1 MKQKILTIIAI
12 IMLMPMWIF
21 GQDYK
26 SLWKKVNDAVD
37 KDHPQTAISHLTTI
51 EKKAQKENAYGQ
63 FLKAALYRARMQSE
77 VAPDSLE
84 PAVQRLD
91 QLMQKEKDVV
101 LRAVFATVLYS
112 IYEDN
117 QPFSDDWE
125 ERCANYRSI
134 ALSSPQELGKVKN
147 AVYEPFVINRKDSKI
162 YNDDLLH
169 LIGQEME
176 AWEWM
181 HDYYEKEGNR
191 RASCMTALEML
202 RQHRGSDTEKLEES
216 SYIRSLDSLI
226 SKYGDLDEA
235 GEVALERY
243 NYMQQHT
250 FATAAEQI
258 AYLDMAITKWG
269 NWKRIAQ
276 LKNNRAE
283 LVTSKFSIEVPAY
296 VQMPHHAQTIKLKEL
311 RHLSSLSM
319 KVYRT
324 KLAGNHRVNI
334 HYKKDYEKMM
344 EDALEVKEAYQHR
357 TFPVYQEYEEFEDSI
372 PLVGLPNG
380 VYLLEFTSAPHTEV
394 ARLLYY
400 VTNLRVLAVG
410 RQKANVRYIVVDAE
424 TGKPVKGAKVRVE
437 SSSYGDK
444 ENKKMLVTNAD
455 GETAHTFTKGTWH
468 NIYVSTD
475 DDTAFPS
482 ISSGDNFV
490 YNNDNSRR
498 EYTKIY
504 TDRAIYRPGQTV
516 QMAAIIYAVENY
528 IESSVVA
535 DKKVTAQLRDANYK
549 VIAEQELVTDAFGKC
564 SASFTLPTGSKNGN
578 FSIRLN
584 GSSESFKVEEYKRP
598 TFELSF
604 SEYKESY
611 KAGDTI
617 TVQGKAVS
625 YAGVPVQDAKVQYT
639 VRRRVAYWWMSY
651 SWYWGAGYY
660 GHGTDTEELF
670 TGETTT
676 KEDGTFD
683 MRMPMILPEDDRRF
697 PMFFNFVV
705 EANVTDQAGE
715 THSGTKSMPLGT
727 KATALT
733 CDISQRMRVDELRP
747 VTFYRRNAAGSEI
760 SGTVRYRLDGG
771 EWKKGA
777 ANTPLSILSDRMKS
791 GEHRIEAACEGDSV
805 DVKFVVFSLDDKRP
819 AIETN
824 DWFYVSGSS
833 FKDNKTPV
841 TVQVGSSDPDL
852 YIAYEILSDGKVLEE
867 GVLRENRSLWNK
879 KFTYREEYGNGLT
892 LAFAW
897 VKNGISYHHTTQISR
912 PLPDKNM
919 SLKWETFRDRLKP
932 GQQEEWRLSI
942 KDKDGKPVL
951 AQLMAVLYDKSLD
964 QLASHYWGLY
974 PQLWVPQTHTSWT
987 VMRFGSV
994 STHGAQHANLLSV
1007 PDFFY
1012 SHFDHSIYPARYMAY
1027 NRRYAGGRALM
1038 RASVGSAMVMEEPMM
1053 MANAVDVMG
1062 NDEAKGEVLKAKEVV
1077 VGYSAANKNEETQA
1091 KDENDKDESKEES
1104 VQLRE
1109 NMQETAFFYPALT
1122 ADKDGGVTLTFTLP
1136 ESLTTWKFMGVA
1148 HTTDMKTGSLGGE
1161 TIAQKD
1167 VMIQPNMPRFVRMG
1181 DKAQFSAR
1189 IFNISEQAQQGT
1201 ARIEMLD
1208 PETEQVVFSDQQAF
1222 AVEAGK
1228 TGHVTFSYQPDEK
1241 YSLLICRMTAKGAD
1255 FSDGEQHYLPILPDK
1270 ERVTKTVPFTQH
1282 EPGVKAINLTKLFP
1296 NGTSQQKLTV
1306 EYTNNPA
1313 WLMVQSLATLG
1324 QPYETSAIDQAASYY
1339 SNLLAKTIL
1348 KQTPKAKSVFEQW
1361 KRERLRV
1368 GEHGSGMM
1376 GNETSL
1382 NSNLEKNQELK
1393 DIILAETPWVNDAD
1407 REVEQK
1413 QRLADFFDE
1422 NMISNRLAAAWEKLE
1437 KLQKSDGAFTW
1448 YPEMP
1453 GSPYITMAV
1462 AEMLTRLQVMTDGDK
1477 NMKRMLSKAMD
1488 YMDGEII
1495 ELVKEMRKWEK
1506 KGVKP
1511 SFPSFTALRW
1521 LYTNAI
1527 AKRTLSNKAEDART
1541 YLMPLLKKD
1550 IKQQTIYE
1558 KAMTTIILQQYGDTK
1573 TAKEYVQS
1581 LKEYTV
1587 FTEEM
1592 GRYYDTPRAGYSWYS
1607 YKIPTEVAAIE
1618 AIKYVDPSET
1628 QTIDEMRRW
1637 LLQEKRTQVWDTPIN
1652 SVNAIYAFLFDH
1664 VNLLAAQ
1671 EPTVLAIDQQ
1681 PIELPKATAGIG
1693 YVKTAIHE
1701 PKGKEFTA
1709 TKTSTGSSWGAVY
1722 AQFMQKTAEVENA
1735 QSGISVKRELL
1746 TANGKKLNAPLKV
1759 GDRMKVRI
1767 TITSTRDLDF
1777 VQVFDRRAACMEP
1790 VRQLSGYNN
1799 GAYCSP
1805 KDFSTNYYYHGI
1817 SKGKHVLETE
1827 YYIDRAG
1834 VYETGTCTVQCAYSP
1849 EYRATAKSET
1859 LTVNE

>member
-1 MKQKILTIIAI
+1 MKQKTLTIIAI
-12 IMLMPMWIF
+12 IMLVPMWIF

-26 SLWKKVNDAVD
+26 SLWKQVSDAVD
-37 KDHPQTAISHLTTI
+37 KDHPQTAISHLSTI
-51 EKKAQKENAYGQ
+51 EGKAQKEKAYGQ
-63 FLKAALYRARMQSE
+63 LLKAALYRARMQSE

-84 PAVQRLD
+84 PAVLRLD
-91 QLMQKEKDVV
+91 QLLQKENNVA
-101 LRAVFATVLYS
+101 LRAVLATVLYS

-117 QPFSDDWE
+117 HSLSDDWE
-125 ERCANYRSI
+125 KICANYRSI
-134 ALSSPQELGKVKN
+134 ALSSPQELGKVRN
-147 AVYEPFVINRKDSKI
+147 SVYEPFVINGKDSKI
-162 YNDDLLH
+162 YDDDLLH

-181 HDYYEKEGNR
+181 HDYYEKVGNR
-191 RASCMTALEML
+191 RASCLTALEML
-202 RQHRGSDTEKLEES
+202 RKRRGSDTEKLEES
-216 SYIRSLDSLI
+216 SYIHSLDSLI

-258 AYLDMAITKWG
+258 AYLDMAIAKWG

-276 LKNNRAE
+276 LKNNRSE
-283 LVTSKFSIEVPAY
+283 LVTSKFSVEIPAY
-296 VQMPHHAQTIKLKEL
+296 VQMPHHEQTIKLKEL

-324 KLAGNHRVNI
+324 KLAGNHGMNI
-334 HYKKDYEKMM
+334 HYKKDYEKVMK
-344 EDALEVKEAYQHR
+344 DAVEVKEAYQQR
-357 TFPVYQEYEEFEDSI
+357 TFPVLAEYEEFEDTM

-380 VYLLEFTSAPHTEV
+380 VYLLEFTSTPQTEV
-394 ARLLYY
+394 ARVLYY

-410 RQKANVRYIVVDAE
+410 RQKANYRYIVVDAE
-424 TGKPVKGAKVRVE
+424 TGKPVKGAKVNVE
-437 SSSYGDK
+437 TGSYGDK
-444 ENKKMLVTNAD
+444 ENKKTLITNAN
-455 GETAHTFTKGTWH
+455 GETTNTFTKGTWH
-468 NIYVSTD
+468 KIYVSTD
-475 DDTAFPS
+475 NDIACPS
-482 ISSGDNFV
+482 VSANDYFS
-490 YNNDNSRR
+490 YNNPDSRR

-516 QMAAIIYAVENY
+516 QMAAVIYEVENY
-528 IESSVVA
+528 IEPSVVA

-564 SASFTLPTGSKNGN
+564 TASFTLPTGSKNGN

-584 GSSESFKVEEYKRP
+584 GASESFKVEEYKRP

-660 GHGTDTEELF
+660 GHGTDTEELY

-683 MRMPMILPEDDRRF
+683 MLMPMILPEDDRRY
-697 PMFFNFVV
+697 PMFYNFVV

-727 KATALT
+727 RATALT
-733 CDISQRMRVDELRP
+733 CDVPQRMRVDELRP

-805 DVKFVVFSLDDKRP
+805 DMKFVVFSLDDKRP
-819 AIETN
+819 AIETK
-824 DWFYVSGSS
+824 DWFYTSGSS
-833 FKDNKTPV
+833 FQDNKTPV

-852 YIAYEILSDGKVLEE
+852 YIAYEILSNGKVLEE
-867 GVLRENRSLWNK
+867 GFIRENRSLWNK
-879 KFTYREEYGNGLT
+879 KFTYQEKYGNGLT

-912 PLPDKNM
+912 PLPDKDL

-942 KDKDGKPVL
+942 KGKDGKPAE

-964 QLASHYWGLY
+964 QLASHSWSLY
-974 PQLWVPQTHTSWT
+974 SHLLVPQTYTSWT
-987 VMRFGSV
+987 FMRFGSV
-994 STHGAQHANLLSV
+994 STHGAQRANMLSV
-1007 PDFFY
+1007 PDFYY
-1012 SHFDHSIYPARYMAY
+1012 SHFDHSTYPARYLAY
-1027 NRRYAGGRALM
+1027 NRRYAGGRVLM
-1038 RASVGSAMVMEEPMM
+1038 RANASADGTIVMEEAMAAPM
-1053 MANAVDVMG
+1053 AVEKTAVAGAAVKQKAETD
-1062 NDEAKGEVLKAKEVV
+1062 AKE
-1077 VGYSAANKNEETQA
+1077 KDDDE
-1091 KDENDKDESKEES
+1091 KDETKQES

-1122 ADKDGGVTLTFTLP
+1122 ADKDGDVTLTFTLP

-1161 TIAQKD
+1161 TVAQKD

-1201 ARIEMLD
+1201 ARIELLD

-1228 TGHVTFSYQPDEK
+1228 TVHVTFSYQPDEK

-1282 EPGVKAINLTKLFP
+1282 EPGVKAIDLTKLFP
-1296 NGTSQQKLTV
+1296 VGTSQQKLTV
-1306 EYTNNPA
+1306 EYTNNPV

-1348 KQTPKAKSVFEQW
+1348 KQTPQAKHVFEQW
-1361 KRERLRV
+1361 KRE
-1368 GEHGSGMM
+1368 M
-1376 GNETSL
+1376 GNETSMH
-1382 NSNLEKNQELK
+1382 SNLEKNQELK
-1393 DIILAETPWVNDAD
+1393 DIILGETPWVNDAD
-1407 REVEQK
+1407 REAEQK

-1422 NMISNRLAAAWEKLE
+1422 NMISNRLAVAWEKLQ
-1437 KLQKSDGAFTW
+1437 KLQKNDGAFTW

-1453 GSPYITMAV
+1453 SSPYITMSI
-1462 AEMLTRLQVMTDGDK
+1462 AEMLTRLQVMTDGNHD
-1477 NMKRMLSKAMD
+1477 MVRMLSKAMD

-1495 ELVKEMRKWEK
+1495 EMVKEMRKWEK

-1511 SFPSFTALRW
+1511 SFPSFMALRW

-1527 AKRTLSNKAEDART
+1527 AQRDLSDKAADAKN

-1550 IKQQTIYE
+1550 IKRQTIYE
-1558 KAMTTIILQQYGDTK
+1558 KAMTAIILQQNGDTK

-1618 AIKYVDPSET
+1618 AIKYVDST
-1628 QTIDEMRRW
+1628 DVKTIDEMRRW

-1652 SVNAIYAFLFDH
+1652 SVNAIYAFLFDQ
-1664 VNLLAAQ
+1664 VNLLATQ
-1671 EPTVLAIDQQ
+1671 DPTVLAIDQQ

-1722 AQFMQKTAEVENA
+1722 AQFMQKTSEVEDA
-1735 QSGISVKRELL
+1735 QSGITVKREIFVGN
-1746 TANGKKLNAPLKV
+1746 TKLSNLNSPLKV
-1759 GDRMKVRI
+1759 GDRIKVRI

-1777 VQVFDRRAACMEP
+1777 VQVLDRRAACMEP
-1790 VRQLSGYNN
+1790 VRQLSGYHN

-1817 SKGKHVLETE
+1817 AKGKHVLETE

>member
-1 MKQKILTIIAI
+1 MKQKTLTIIAI
-12 IMLMPMWIF
+12 IMLMPMWMF
-21 GQDYK
+21 GQNYK
-26 SLWKKVNDAVD
+26 DLWKQVD
-37 KDHPQTAISHLTTI
+37 VEVSKDHPKSAISHLTTI
-51 EKKAQKENAYGQ
+51 VEKAQKEKVYGQ

-77 VAPDSLE
+77 IAPDSLE
-84 PAVQRLD
+84 PAVQQLD
-91 QLMQKEKDVV
+91 QLLRKEKDDA
-101 LRAVFATVLYS
+101 LRAVFATVLYA
-112 IYEDN
+112 IYN
-117 QPFSDDWE
+117 KNHSLSDDWE
-125 ERCANYRSI
+125 TICADYRAV
-134 ALSSPQELGKVKN
+134 ALSSPQVLGKTN
-147 AVYEPFVINRKDSKI
+147 NGVYAPFVMNGVDSKI
-162 YNDDLLH
+162 YNDDVLH
-169 LIGQEME
+169 IIGYEME

-181 HDYYEKEGNR
+181 HDYYEKVGNR
-191 RASCMTALEML
+191 RASCLMALEML
-202 RQHRGSDTEKLEES
+202 RQHRGADTEKLHES
-216 SYIRSLDSLI
+216 AYIHSLDSLI
-226 SKYGDLDEA
+226 NKYGDLDEA
-235 GEVALERY
+235 GEIALERY
-243 NYMQQHT
+243 SYMQQHT
-250 FATAAEQI
+250 NATAEEQMT
-258 AYLDMAITKWG
+258 YLNHAIDKWG

-276 LKNNRAE
+276 LKNSRAL
-283 LVTSKFSIEVPAY
+283 LVTSKFSAEIPSY
-296 VQMPHHAQTIKLKEL
+296 VQMPHHAQTIKLREL

-324 KLAGNHRVNI
+324 KLAGNHGMNI
-334 HYKKDYEKMM
+334 HYKRDYEKIM
-344 EDALEVKEAYQHR
+344 EGAVEVKEAFQHH
-357 TFPVYQEYEEFEDSI
+357 TFPVYQDYEEFEDSI
-372 PLVGLPNG
+372 QLAGLPNG
-380 VYLLEFTSAPHTEV
+380 VYVLEFSSVPNTEV
-394 ARLLYY
+394 ARALYH
-400 VTNLRVLAVG
+400 VTNLRVLAIG
-410 RQKANVRYIVVDAE
+410 RQKANMRYVVVNAE

-437 SSSYGDK
+437 ASGYDDK
-444 ENKKMLVTNAD
+444 ENRKTLTTDAK
-455 GETAHTFTKGTWH
+455 GETNYTFTKGTWH
-468 NIYVSTD
+468 SIYVSTD
-475 DDTAFPS
+475 DDTACPS

-516 QMAAIIYAVENY
+516 QMAAVIYAVENY

-549 VIAEQELVTDAFGKC
+549 VIAEQELITDAFGKC
-564 SASFTLPTGSKNGN
+564 SASFVLPTGTKKGF

-625 YAGVPVQDAKVQYT
+625 YAGVPVQEAKVQYT

-660 GHGTDTEELF
+660 GHGTDTEELY
-670 TGETTT
+670 TGETMT

-683 MRMPMILPEDDRRF
+683 MRMPMILPEDNSRC
-697 PMFFNFVV
+697 PMFYNFVV

-733 CDISQRMRVDELRP
+733 CDIPQRMRVDELKP
-747 VTFYRRNAAGSEI
+747 ITFYRRNAAGSEI
-760 SGTVRYRLDGG
+760 EGTVRYRLNGG
-771 EWKKGA
+771 EWKEGA
-777 ANTPLSILSDRMKS
+777 ANTPLSILSDQMKS
-791 GEHRIEAACEGDSV
+791 GEHRIEATCEGDSV

-819 AIETN
+819 AIETK

-833 FKDNKTPV
+833 FQDNKTPI

-867 GVLRENRSLWNK
+867 GFIRENCSLWNK
-879 KFTYREEYGNGLT
+879 KFIYQEEYGNSMT

-897 VKNGISYHHTTQISR
+897 VKNGVSYEHRTSLNR
-912 PLPDKNM
+912 PVPDKNL

-942 KDKDGKPVL
+942 KDKDGKPAE

-964 QLASHYWGLY
+964 QLSYHFWGLS
-974 PQLWVPQTHTSWT
+974 PNIWVPQTYASWT
-987 VMRFGSV
+987 TMHFGGVTPS
-994 STHGAQHANLLSV
+994 GEKRAKLSIV
-1007 PDFFY
+1007 PSFIF
-1012 SHFDHSIYPARYMAY
+1012 SRFDHSIYPSLYRTFRD
-1027 NRRYAGGRALM
+1027 NRLGGRMLM
-1038 RASVGSAMVMEEPMM
+1038 RANASSARAEDEVMAAPM
-1053 MANAVDVMG
+1053 A
-1062 NDEAKGEVLKAKEVV
+1062 ESVV
-1077 VGYSAANKNEETQA
+1077 VGYSAAKMKEEPQT
-1091 KDENDKDESKEES
+1091 KGEDENDKGEPKEES

-1167 VMIQPNMPRFVRMG
+1167 LMIQPNMPRFVRMG
-1181 DKAQFSAR
+1181 DQAQFSAR

-1282 EPGVKAINLTKLFP
+1282 EPGVKAIDLAKLFP
-1296 NGTSQQKLTV
+1296 VGTSQQKLTV

-1339 SNLLAKTIL
+1339 SNLLAKTIVD
-1348 KQTPKAKSVFEQW
+1348 KTPNAKNVFEQW

-1368 GEHGSGMM
+1368 GEHGSGMT

-1422 NMISNRLAAAWEKLE
+1422 NMIDNRLASAWEKLE

-1453 GSPYITMAV
+1453 GSTYITMAV

-1511 SFPSFTALRW
+1511 SFPSSTALRW